1 MEGLDRPHPL
11 QKKWVYICIVLV
23 NLGYYNKYYSLGGL
37 STKYFFLTVLE
48 AESVRTGWQHGW
60 VLL

>member
-37 STKYFFLTVLE
+37 STKYFSLTVLE
-48 AESVRTGWQHGW
+48 AESLRAGWQHGW